1 MDKKLGQGWT
11 RCVEI
16 GQSQKNLSNTTSR
29 KQPQE
34 SSRRVTS
41 HKIVTQQKSS
51 QKYPLMRMNRHR
63 STCETHGQTDGRTDR
78 RTDGR
83 TGSNQYTPPSPS
95 VAGGIIILFENRKC
109 NLYVNTDTRNNRSLF
124 DISGSP

>member
-1 MDKKLGQGWT
+1 MHQQGQGNEHACEHACAIAIKISSDKIRFTAYGVNSWVLMDKTLGQEWT

-16 GQSQKNLSNTTSR
+16 GQSQKNRSNTTSR

-34 SSRRVTS
+34 SSRKVKS

-63 STCETHGQTDGRTDR
+63 STCETHG

-83 TGSNQYTPPSPS
+83 HHG
-95 VAGGIIILFENRKC
+95 
-109 NLYVNTDTRNNRSLF
+109 
-124 DISGSP
+124 